1 MNLIILAA
9 GVGSRLFPLT
19 KDKPKSLI
27 DLGDGTTLLDRQIQN
42 AINCDIIDTIY
53 IVTGYRASQIEEKIE
68 QYKSEINIV
77 SLYNPFY
84 ETSNNLFSL
93 WFAQFVMD
101 GKDFLISNGDN
112 IYKDNVYNNI
122 HEISSNTIS
131 ITIDYKTE
139 YDEDDMKVT
148 MDEKGN
154 VKHVSKLIH
163 KEKISA
169 ESVGLAIVK
178 GSKNRK
184 IFKEKLAS
192 LVKDITNKD
201 KFWLE
206 IFNALATDGQKIG
219 TYVIEKRDWGEIDF
233 HPDIQSVKAAI
244 SKELF

>member
-42 AINCDIIDTIY
+42 AINCDIIDNIY
-53 IVTGYRASQIEEKIE
+53 IITGYRASQIESKIQEYKEKI
-68 QYKSEINIV
+68 NIYSV
-77 SLYNPFY
+77 YNPFY

-93 WFAQFVMD
+93 WFANFMMEE
-101 GKDFLISNGDN
+101 KDFLISNGDN

-122 HEISSNTIS
+122 HNLSSNTIS
-131 ITIDYKTE
+131 ITIDYKDI

-148 MDEKGN
+148 FDNGS
-154 VKHVSKLIH
+154 VKYVSKMI
-163 KEKISA
+163 EASKIGA
-169 ESVGLAIVK
+169 ESVGLAIVRGK
-178 GSKNRK
+178 NNRK
-184 IFKEKLAS
+184 VFRDKLAY

-206 IFNALATDGQKIG
+206 IFNALALDGQQIG
-219 TYVIEKRDWGEIDF
+219 TYTIEKKDWGEIDF
-233 HPDIQSVKAAI
+233 HPDIESVKSAI